1 MGQKVNPKGFRV
13 GIYRD
18 WDSQWFARRGNYAKL
33 LLEDFQIRR
42 YLERKLVGAEIS
54 SIKIAKAGDTIRVDI
69 YSARPG
75 VVIGKQ
81 GKEIETVRR
90 DLGQL
95 LGRSTVDVSVKE
107 VENPDLDA
115 VVVAKSIAEQLE
127 KRASFKKVMKKAAT
141 TTMRAGAAGIKIRCS
156 GRLGGAEIARDEWI
170 RVGSTPLHTLRS
182 DIDYALIEAHTTYGV
197 IGVKVWIC
205 RGEYKLAKS

>member
-1 MGQKVNPKGFRV
+1 MGQKVNPRGFRT

-33 LLEDFQIRR
+33 LIEDFKIRR
-42 YLERKLVGAEIS
+42 YLEKKLVGAEIS
-54 SIKIAKAGDTIRVDI
+54 VIKISKAGDAIKVDI

-81 GKEIETVRR
+81 GKEIENVRR
-90 DLGQL
+90 DLIDL
-95 LGRSTVDVSVKE
+95 LGRDSVEVSVKE

-115 VVVAKSIAEQLE
+115 IILAKGIAEQLE

-141 TTMRAGAAGIKIRCS
+141 AAMKAGARGIKIRCS

-170 RVGSTPLHTLRS
+170 RIGSTPLHTLRS
-182 DIDYALIEAHTTYGV
+182 DVDYGLIEAHTTYGV
-197 IGVKVWIC
+197 IGVKVWVC
-205 RGEYKLAKS
+205 RGEYKIAKG